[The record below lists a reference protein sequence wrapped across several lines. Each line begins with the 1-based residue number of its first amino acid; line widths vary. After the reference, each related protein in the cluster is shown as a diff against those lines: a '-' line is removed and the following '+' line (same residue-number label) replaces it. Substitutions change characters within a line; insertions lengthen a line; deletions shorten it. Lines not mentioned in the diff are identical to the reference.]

1 MNRSGLKFLAVLLTV
16 SIGVVLTA
24 GFDNLP
30 RNLRQQIDGER
41 AALASAQQQVA
52 QATSEVTGEVASES
66 ALFHTIPAAIQW
78 PAGLALS
85 DSRLGDAQRAM
96 DELSLL
102 EKQNRRQDRQKVESL
117 LAEERGVRTSAVS
130 GTTDIQKD
138 AAHWVELKREL
149 PQRLD
154 QMSRDYQ
161 TIRTFDLTP
170 VASEVAK
177 GENDWPEKKPDLDAR
192 VAGLHNSVTQSD
204 VLWQS
209 TAEERR
215 QAAAADF
222 AHVDFGALVAAQDA
236 LHTAAAE
243 LPQQAAEVRSLD
255 GQLYYSWDK
264 LLVDMEVRGTGSAH
278 HYDQEIRSV
287 KTRVEDA
294 AAKPGASTSDE
305 AWVDVSGGTYD
316 AMRNDLGMAIEHK
329 PAGKYDSEAERVAQP
344 AGFAYMAPAGQ
355 VSNQYGYWDH
365 RDGRDFWVF
374 YGQYALMRDLL
385 FNHSYRPID
394 RYDWEGYRSSQ
405 GMGRTYYGRDEAAGV
420 PKYGSQGTAT
430 QDRYAGS
437 SYARSGGFRDS
448 QYASKSGSYRNSP
461 YSSPGS
467 HDPNADHSARHFGH
481 GGPEEPRAPGFHPA
495 PRPMPRPAFRPP
507 SMPHH
512 FGRH

>member
-1 MNRSGLKFLAVLLTV
+1 
-16 SIGVVLTA
+16 
-24 GFDNLP
+24 
-30 RNLRQQIDGER
+30 
-41 AALASAQQQVA
+41 
-52 QATSEVTGEVASES
+52 
-66 ALFHTIPAAIQW
+66 
-78 PAGLALS
+78 
-85 DSRLGDAQRAM
+85 
-96 DELSLL
+96 
-102 EKQNRRQDRQKVESL
+102 
-117 LAEERGVRTSAVS
+117 
-130 GTTDIQKD
+130 
-138 AAHWVELKREL
+138 
-149 PQRLD
+149 
-154 QMSRDYQ
+154 MSRDYQ

-192 VAGLHNSVTQSD
+192 AAGLHSIVMQSD

-236 LHTAAAE
+236 LHNAAAE

-264 LLVDMEVRGTGSAH
+264 LLVDMEVRGTGGAR

-294 AAKPGASTSDE
+294 AAKPGASSSDE

-329 PAGKYDSEAERVAQP
+329 PAGKFDSEAERVAQP

-448 QYASKSGSYRNSP
+448 EYASKSGSYRNSP

>member
-1 MNRSGLKFLAVLLTV
+1 M
-16 SIGVVLTA
+16 
-24 GFDNLP
+24 
-30 RNLRQQIDGER
+30 
-41 AALASAQQQVA
+41 
-52 QATSEVTGEVASES
+52 
-66 ALFHTIPAAIQW
+66 
-78 PAGLALS
+78 
-85 DSRLGDAQRAM
+85 
-96 DELSLL
+96 
-102 EKQNRRQDRQKVESL
+102 
-117 LAEERGVRTSAVS
+117 
-130 GTTDIQKD
+130 
-138 AAHWVELKREL
+138 
-149 PQRLD
+149 
-154 QMSRDYQ
+154 
-161 TIRTFDLTP
+161 
-170 VASEVAK
+170 
-177 GENDWPEKKPDLDAR
+177 
-192 VAGLHNSVTQSD
+192 QSD

-236 LHTAAAE
+236 LHNAAAE
-243 LPQQAAEVRSLD
+243 LPQQAEEVRSLD

-264 LLVDMEVRGTGSAH
+264 ILVDMEVRGTGGAR

-287 KTRVEDA
+287 KTRVEGA
-294 AAKPGASTSDE
+294 AAKPGTSTSDE

-329 PAGKYDSEAERVAQP
+329 PAGKYDSEAEHVAQP

-385 FNHSYRPID
+385 FNRSYRPIE
-394 RYDWEGYRSSQ
+394 RYDWEGYHSSWRS
-405 GMGRTYYGRDEAAGV
+405 GRTYYGRDEAAGA

-437 SYARSGGFRDS
+437 SFARKGGFRDS

-467 HDPNADHSARHFGH
+467 HDPNADHNARHFGH
-481 GGPEEPRAPGFHPA
+481 GGPEEPHAPGFHPA

>member
-1 MNRSGLKFLAVLLTV
+1 MTRSGLKFLAILLTA

-30 RNLRQQIDGER
+30 RNLRQQIDSER
-41 AALASAQQQVA
+41 AALASAQQQVTRA
-52 QATSEVTGEVASES
+52 SGEVSGEVASES
-66 ALFHTIPAAIQW
+66 ALFHAVPAAIQW

-85 DSRLGDAQRAM
+85 ESRLGDAQRDM
-96 DELSLL
+96 DELSRL
-102 EKQNRRQDRQKVESL
+102 EKQNRRQDREKVESL
-117 LAEERGVRTSAVS
+117 LGEERGIRATAVS
-130 GTTDIQKD
+130 AAADIQKD
-138 AAHWVELKREL
+138 AAHWIELKRDL

-154 QMSRDYQ
+154 QMGRDYQ
-161 TIRTFDLTP
+161 AVRSFDLVP

-192 VAGLHNSVTQSD
+192 VAGLRGIVTQSD

-209 TAEERR
+209 SADERR

-222 AHVDFGALVAAQDA
+222 AHLDLAALVAAQDA
-236 LHTAAAE
+236 LHNAAAE
-243 LPQQAAEVRSLD
+243 LPQQAEEVRSLD

-264 LLVDMEVRGTGSAH
+264 ILVDMETRGSGSAR
-278 HYDQEIRSV
+278 HYDQEIRTV
-287 KTRVEDA
+287 KTHVDDA
-294 AAKPGASTSDE
+294 AAKAGVSTSDE
-305 AWVDVSGGTYD
+305 AWVDVSGSTYD

-329 PAGKYDSEAERVAQP
+329 PAGKFDSEAERVAQP
-344 AGFAYMAPAGQ
+344 AGFAYMAPPGQ
-355 VSNQYGYWDH
+355 ASNQYGYWDH

-394 RYDWEGYRSSQ
+394 RYDWEGYHDSWRS
-405 GMGRTYYGRDEAAGV
+405 GRTYYGRDEAAGA
-420 PKYGSQGTAT
+420 PKYGSQGTVT

-437 SYARSGGFRDS
+437 SFARKGGFRDS
-448 QYASKSGSYRNSP
+448 EYASKSGSYRNSP
-461 YSSPGS
+461 YSSPGA
-467 HDPNADHSARHFGH
+467 HDPNADHGARHFGH
-481 GGPEEPRAPGFHPA
+481 GGAEEPHAPSFHPA
-495 PRPMPRPAFRPP
+495 PRPAPHFRPP

>member
-1 MNRSGLKFLAVLLTV
+1 MNRSGLKFLAALLTV
-16 SIGVVLTA
+16 SLGVVLTA
-24 GFDNLP
+24 GLDNLP

-41 AALASAQQQVA
+41 AALSSAQQQVT
-52 QATSEVTGEVASES
+52 QASGEVSGEVAADR
-66 ALFHTIPAAIQW
+66 ALFHAIPAAAQW
-78 PAGLALS
+78 PAGFGQSEVQLVQ
-85 DSRLGDAQRAM
+85 AQREM
-96 DELSLL
+96 DQLSVL

-130 GTTDIQKD
+130 AATDIRKD
-138 AAHWVELKREL
+138 AAHWIELKREL

-161 TIRTFDLTP
+161 AMHAFDLTP
-170 VASEVAK
+170 VATAVAK

-192 VAGLHNSVTQSD
+192 VAGLHGIVAQGD

-209 TAEERR
+209 SAEERR

-222 AHVDFGALVAAQDA
+222 EHLDFGALIAAQDA
-236 LHTAAAE
+236 LHNAAVE
-243 LPQQAAEVRSLD
+243 LPQQAEEVRSLD

-264 LLVDMEVRGTGSAH
+264 ILVDMETRGSGSAR
-278 HYDQEIRSV
+278 HYDQEIRTV
-287 KTRVEDA
+287 NTHVEAA
-294 AAKPGASTSDE
+294 AAKAGSSTSAE
-305 AWVDVSGGTYD
+305 AWVDVSGATYD

-329 PAGKYDSEAERVAQP
+329 PAGKFDSEAEHVAQP
-344 AGFAYMAPAGQ
+344 AGFAYMAPPAQG
-355 VSNQYGYWDH
+355 SNQYGYWDH

-385 FNHSYRPID
+385 FNHSYRPIE
-394 RYDWEGYRSSQ
+394 RYDWEGFHSSWGSGRS
-405 GMGRTYYGRDEAAGV
+405 YYGRDEAAGAQR
-420 PKYGSQGTAT
+420 YGSQGTAT
-430 QDRYAGS
+430 HDRYAGS

-467 HDPNADHSARHFGH
+467 HDPNADHGARHFGH
-481 GGPEEPRAPGFHPA
+481 GGGEEPHAPGFHAA
-495 PRPMPRPAFRPP
+495 PRPAPRPAFRPP
-507 SMPHH
+507 SMPRH

>member
-1 MNRSGLKFLAVLLTV
+1 
-16 SIGVVLTA
+16 VLTA

-192 VAGLHNSVTQSD
+192 AAGLHSIVMQSD

-236 LHTAAAE
+236 LHNAAAE
-243 LPQQAAEVRSLD
+243 LPQQAEEVRSLD

-264 LLVDMEVRGTGSAH
+264 ILVDMEVRGTGDAR

-385 FNHSYRPID
+385 FNHSYRPIE

-467 HDPNADHSARHFGH
+467 HDPNADHNARHFGH
-481 GGPEEPRAPGFHPA
+481 GGPEEPHAPGFHPA

>member
-1 MNRSGLKFLAVLLTV
+1 MNRSGLKFLAILLTV

-24 GFDNLP
+24 GLDNLP
-30 RNLRQQIDGER
+30 RNLRQQIDSER

-52 QATSEVTGEVASES
+52 QSKTDVDGEVASES
-66 ALFHTIPAAIQW
+66 ALFHAIPAAIQY
-78 PAGLALS
+78 PAKLALS
-85 DSRLGDAQRAM
+85 ESQLGDAQRDM
-96 DELSLL
+96 DELSRL

-117 LAEERGVRTSAVS
+117 LAEERGVRGSAVS
-130 GTTDIQKD
+130 GATDVQKH
-138 AAHWVELKREL
+138 AAHWVEMKRDL

-161 TIRTFDLTP
+161 AVHTFDLTP
-170 VASEVAK
+170 VAAAVAK
-177 GENDWPEKKPDLDAR
+177 GENDWPEKKPDLEAR
-192 VAGLHNSVTQSD
+192 VAALHGIVNQSD
-204 VLWQS
+204 ILWQS

-222 AHVDFGALVAAQDA
+222 AHLDFGGLVAAQDT
-236 LHTAAAE
+236 LRNAAAD
-243 LPQQAAEVRSLD
+243 LPRQAEEVQSLD

-264 LLVDMEVRGTGSAH
+264 ILVDMEERGTGSAR
-278 HYDQEIRSV
+278 HYDQEIRTV
-287 KTRVEDA
+287 KTRVDDA
-294 AAKPGASTSDE
+294 AAKAGTSTSDE
-305 AWVDVSGGTYD
+305 TWVDVSPSTFD

-329 PAGKYDSEAERVAQP
+329 PAGKFDSEAERVAQP
-344 AGFAYMAPAGQ
+344 AGFAYMAPPGQ
-355 VSNQYGYWDH
+355 ASNQYGYWDH
-365 RDGRDFWVF
+365 HDGRDFWVF

-394 RYDWEGYRSSQ
+394 RYDWEGYHDSWRS
-405 GMGRTYYGRDEAAGV
+405 GRTYYGRDEAAGA
-420 PKYGSQGTAT
+420 PRYGSQGTVT

-437 SYARSGGFRDS
+437 SYARKGGFRDS

-467 HDPNADHSARHFGH
+467 HDPNGDHSAQHFGK
-481 GGPEEPRAPGFHPA
+481 GGAEEHPHSFHPA